1 MGGLNAGWTAV
12 PGEVQGAEVKSV
24 SRELAAFR
32 RAQSWTSLS
41 SAFLFTQRIIV
52 ILFAFSDDQA
62 TKVS

>member
-1 MGGLNAGWTAV
+1 M

-32 RAQSWTSLS
+32 GAQPWTSLS
-41 SAFLFTQRIIV
+41 PAYLCTQRIIV
-52 ILFAFSDDQA
+52 ILSAFSDDQA